1 MNNFLFGVLTSSIII
16 IIYLISKVL
25 LEIKRLSKVVLSSTT
40 PRERKVL
47 KALNTIEENLVDGGG
62 KRRNIPE
69 DQKFQDEL
77 MKDFIKESINEIIE
91 NSKYFD
97 QDYIPQSGDIPY
109 GHMHNVSRN
118 NQGASKDW
126 NYRTPPER
134 WSEPA

>member
-62 KRRNIPE
+62 R
-69 DQKFQDEL
+69 D
-77 MKDFIKESINEIIE
+77 
-91 NSKYFD
+91 
-97 QDYIPQSGDIPY
+97 
-109 GHMHNVSRN
+109 
-118 NQGASKDW
+118 A
-126 NYRTPPER
+126 
-134 WSEPA
+134 